1 MKTLAVFFSLAA
13 AAIFAQQSRD
23 FLSADEADQIR
34 AAQEPNARLE
44 LYSHFARARV
54 DLVKNL
60 LSRDKPGRS
69 VLIHNALEDYGRI
82 LDAVDNVVD
91 DALAHKRD
99 VASGLNAVSN
109 PEIAAASMLRKIQA
123 SRPKDLDRY
132 DFVLRDAISDTEDT
146 IAMARED
153 LGERAL
159 DLEARQK
166 EEKKEIQANKSDAQK
181 AADPTAQPAQDQ
193 PKPPTLYR
201 PGEKKDDGTTG
212 H

>member
-109 PEIAAASMLRKIQA
+109 QEIAAASMLRKIQA

>member
-13 AAIFAQQSRD
+13 AAMFAQQSRD
-23 FLSADEADQIR
+23 YLSVDEADQIR

-44 LYSHFARARV
+44 LYARFARARI

-60 LSRDKPGRS
+60 LSHDKPGRS
-69 VLIHNALEDYGRI
+69 ILIHNALEDYGRI

-91 DALAHKRD
+91 DALMHKRD
-99 VASGLNAVSN
+99 VAPGLNAVSN
-109 PEIAAASMLRKIQA
+109 QEIAISGMLRKIQT
-123 SRPKDLDRY
+123 SQPKDLDRY
-132 DFVLRDAISDTEDT
+132 DFVLRDAISGTEDS

-153 LGERAL
+153 LGDRAL
-159 DLEARQK
+159 DLEQRQK
-166 EEKKEIQANKSDAQK
+166 EEKKEIQANKSDTQK
-181 AADPTAQPAQDQ
+181 AADGSQTVQDQ

-201 PGEKKDDGTTG
+201 PGEKKDDGTGG

>member
-1 MKTLAVFFSLAA
+1 MRALAVFFSLAA
-13 AAIFAQQSRD
+13 AAMFAQPSRD

-34 AAQEPNARLE
+34 AAQEPNARLQ
-44 LYSHFARARV
+44 LYARFARQRV

-60 LSRDKPGRS
+60 LSHDKPGRS
-69 VLIHNALEDYGRI
+69 ILIHNALEDYNGI

-91 DALAHKRD
+91 DALEHKRD
-99 VASGLNAVSN
+99 VSAGLNAVSN
-109 PEIAAASMLRKIQA
+109 EEIAAASMLRRIQA
-123 SRPKDLDRY
+123 SQPKDLDRY
-132 DFVLRDAISDTEDT
+132 DFVLRDAITGTEDS

-153 LGERAL
+153 LGDRAL
-159 DLEARQK
+159 DLEQRKK
-166 EEKKEIQANKSDAQK
+166 EEKKEIQANKSETQKVEEKSQPVQDA
-181 AADPTAQPAQDQ
+181 

>member
-13 AAIFAQQSRD
+13 AAMFGQQSRD

-44 LYSHFARARV
+44 LYAHFARARV

-69 VLIHNALEDYGRI
+69 ILIHNALEDYNGI
-82 LDAVDNVVD
+82 LDAIDNVVD
-91 DALAHKRD
+91 DALEHKRD
-99 VASGLNAVSN
+99 VSSGLNAVSN
-109 PEIAAASMLRKIQA
+109 EEIAAATMLRKIQA
-123 SRPKDLDRY
+123 SQPKDLDRY
-132 DFVLRDAISDTEDT
+132 DFVLRDAISGTEDS
-146 IAMARED
+146 IAMDRED
-153 LGERAL
+153 LRDRAL
-159 DLEARQK
+159 DLEQRRK
-166 EEKKEIQANKSDAQK
+166 EEKKEIQSNKSDAQK
-181 AADPTAQPAQDQ
+181 AEDAKTQPVQDQ